1 MGGAESALLD
11 ILGSLQD
18 AEPDW
23 KLDLIVSEDGPLVA
37 KAKSLGV
44 TTCVLAFK
52 PSLARLGDSSAGGP
66 SGNWTSRLSLLRQ
79 MLFAGNAVRAY
90 LANLR
95 KALRQLAPDVIHTN
109 GFKMHILGALAKP
122 KDVPLIW
129 HVHDYVQARP
139 FMARLMK
146 RYQGRCKIALA
157 NSNSVALDIKAACG
171 SSLTVQ
177 TVYNG
182 IDTTVFSPIGD
193 RLDLDSLSGLPPVA
207 RDVIKIGMVATLA
220 RWKGHE
226 IFLRALALIPPEFPI
241 RGYIIGDALYQTDG
255 SQYSIRELED
265 MARELGISDRVGFS
279 GFVDQPASAMRALDI
294 VVHASTEPEP
304 FGLVIVEGMAC
315 GRAVIVSEA
324 GGAVELFQAKSQ
336 MSHQANIATEINA
349 LGHAPGDAA
358 QLAERIIQLAG
369 DPHLRKRLGAA
380 GRATAEQRF
389 NRARLAKEL
398 IPIYESVR
406 S

>member
-1 MGGAESALLD
+1 
-11 ILGSLQD
+11 
-18 AEPDW
+18 
-23 KLDLIVSEDGPLVA
+23 
-37 KAKSLGV
+37 
-44 TTCVLAFK
+44 
-52 PSLARLGDSSAGGP
+52 
-66 SGNWTSRLSLLRQ
+66 
-79 MLFAGNAVRAY
+79 
-90 LANLR
+90 
-95 KALRQLAPDVIHTN
+95 
-109 GFKMHILGALAKP
+109 
-122 KDVPLIW
+122 
-129 HVHDYVQARP
+129 
-139 FMARLMK
+139 
-146 RYQGRCKIALA
+146 
-157 NSNSVALDIKAACG
+157 
-171 SSLTVQ
+171 
-177 TVYNG
+177 
-182 IDTTVFSPIGD
+182 
-193 RLDLDSLSGLPPVA
+193 
-207 RDVIKIGMVATLA
+207 
-220 RWKGHE
+220 
-226 IFLRALALIPPEFPI
+226 
-241 RGYIIGDALYQTDG
+241 LYQTDG

-304 FGLVIVEGMAC
+304 IGLVIVEGMAC

-324 GGAVELFQAKSQ
+324 GGAVELIQAKSQ